1 MVLSKVVVRAFV
13 VSAVLTFLC
22 ALPEQ
27 AQAFSIT
34 FDLLGSEGTAVDG
47 SATGDVTKDGMTATL
62 SANSGVLNQT
72 GSAFGINALGVGD
85 KTDQIDNILL
95 TEFVTI
101 EFDQLVTFDQL
112 VLSSFTTSE
121 TAALTIAGG
130 SPTLLD
136 GTAPAI
142 DVYDFSTDNIVSI
155 GQSVILAYSTGNGFS
170 FDEFT
175 VTTSDSTAVP
185 EPATIALLGIGLIGL
200 GGGYLWRRNEQGLPV
215 RRLLSGKNNFPL

>member
-1 MVLSKVVVRAFV
+1 M
-13 VSAVLTFLC
+13 
-22 ALPEQ
+22 
-27 AQAFSIT
+27 
-34 FDLLGSEGTAVDG
+34 
-47 SATGDVTKDGMTATL
+47 
-62 SANSGVLNQT
+62 
-72 GSAFGINALGVGD
+72 GD

-130 SPTLLD
+130 SLTLLD